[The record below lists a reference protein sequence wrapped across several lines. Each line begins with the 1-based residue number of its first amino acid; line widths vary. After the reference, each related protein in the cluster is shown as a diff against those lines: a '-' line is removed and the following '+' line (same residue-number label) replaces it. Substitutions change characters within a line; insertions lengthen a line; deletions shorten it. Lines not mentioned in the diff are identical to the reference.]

1 MNLARQDAAEA
12 ATRTVLRGAGTNALG
27 LAARFIDPLFQIFIT
42 RVFGPAVVGV
52 YKTAVPVVESA
63 ATLTVAGYQDGVIA
77 YAGRHL
83 GRADEEDRA
92 YGIMA
97 NALVMCAAVSAALA
111 VLAFAAGPDFL
122 RARFGADLLAGGL
135 VEWVQIMV
143 FAVPLLALVNLVA
156 AATKTLLIMRYH
168 AAVAPARTALMFLTA
183 AAAALLGFH
192 RWGLPVAYLGAN
204 LVLGVG
210 AVVVFARHFDLA
222 RLAAALARFRWSP
235 ALTRFALPQNLNMA
249 LATLLP
255 QMGTLLLGVAGTPAA
270 EVAFYAAGAEIIQ
283 AVRQVRIT
291 ASAAFAPMIVRLHAD
306 GRTEEL
312 RHTMSRLM
320 AWTLRLSI
328 PVVLGLVVFRH
339 EILGLW
345 YPAYARWD
353 SRFMLL
359 LAVVPLLNSASGF
372 AGNVVV
378 MTGHS
383 RWNLMNSAIGLG
395 VTAAVSWLLI
405 PRYGLVGAAAGAAA
419 SGVVTGFL
427 ELWEAHWLLGIRP
440 RLAIVAPPL
449 LAGLAA
455 VLVAALTWPWLQAGG
470 LGLRLAQG
478 GLAATAYLGALALFG
493 SRAGRP
499 GLA

>member
-1 MNLARQDAAEA
+1 MSAVETHPGEA

-27 LAARFIDPLFQIFIT
+27 LAARVVDPLFQIFIT

-63 ATLTVAGYQDGVIA
+63 ATLTVAGYQDGIIA

-83 GRADEEDRA
+83 GRGGDADRA
-92 YGIMA
+92 YDIMA
-97 NALVMCAAVSAALA
+97 NALVVSGVVSAGLG
-111 VLAFAAGPDFL
+111 VLAFAGGPGFL
-122 RARFGADLLAGGL
+122 RARFGPELLAGGL
-135 VEWVQIMV
+135 VAWVQLMI

-168 AAVAPARTALMFLTA
+168 AAVAPLRTGLMFLAA
-183 AAAALLGFH
+183 AAAALLGLR
-192 RWGLPVAYLGAN
+192 RWGLPLAYLGAN
-204 LVLGVG
+204 LVLAAA
-210 AVVVFARHFDLA
+210 AVAVFARHFALA
-222 RLAAALARFRWSP
+222 RLAAALARFRWSGE
-235 ALTRFALPQNLNMA
+235 LTRFALPQNLNMA

-255 QMGTLLLGVAGTPAA
+255 QMGTLLLGVSGTPAA

-283 AVRQVRIT
+283 AVRQIRIT
-291 ASAAFAPMIVRLHAD
+291 ASSAFAPMIVRLHAD
-306 GRTEEL
+306 GRIEEL
-312 RHTMSRLM
+312 RHTLSRLM

-328 PVVLGLVVFRH
+328 PAVLALVIFRR

-383 RWNLMNSAIGLG
+383 RWNLLNSVIGLA

-405 PRYGLVGAAAGAAA
+405 PRYGLLGAAAGAAA
-419 SGVVTGFL
+419 AVLATGFL
-427 ELWEAHWLLGIRP
+427 ELWEARWLLGIRP

-449 LAGLAA
+449 VAGAAA
-455 VLVAALTWPWLQAGG
+455 VALCAATWPWLQAGG
-470 LGLRLAQG
+470 FGLRLLQG
-478 GLAATAYLGALALFG
+478 ALAATAYVGALRLYP
-493 SRAGRP
+493 SRTARTGAP
-499 GLA
+499 